1 MLIDALS
8 LVMHVCD
15 GISKKNSR
23 RSTHTGLST
32 MGIRKTR
39 PGPFLPIDRPS
50 RKTTSRWYS
59 RTTLIAELMIENPT
73 IRIAAS
79 TVNTVRNEDIPLPPQ
94 TDGSQPGLRP
104 LPASR
109 RGFLSATPSPGTLHL
124 ETRTSQSRTAV
135 RRGGRTDRS
144 IRRWREFGD
153 TPPRRD
159 KA

>member
-15 GISKKNSR
+15 GISKKNWR
-23 RSTHTGLST
+23 RSPHPGLST
-32 MGIRKTR
+32 MGIRKTG
-39 PGPFLPIDRPS
+39 PGPFLPIDRRS

-94 TDGSQPGLRP
+94 TDGSQPGLRT

-109 RGFLSATPSPGTLHL
+109 RGFLSATHAPGTRHL
-124 ETRTSQSRTAV
+124 EKRTSQSRTAV
-135 RRGGRTDRS
+135 RRGGG
-144 IRRWREFGD
+144 RERPTGAGGKFVSPSPAGK
-153 TPPRRD
+153 R
-159 KA
+159 A